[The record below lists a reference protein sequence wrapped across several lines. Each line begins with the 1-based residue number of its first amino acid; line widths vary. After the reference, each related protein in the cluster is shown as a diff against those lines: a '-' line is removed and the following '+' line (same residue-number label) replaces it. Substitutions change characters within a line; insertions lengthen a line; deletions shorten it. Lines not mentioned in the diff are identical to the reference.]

1 MNTAKHVQNMYSVW
15 RDGQKEDKMGR
26 TSLLDHLAINM
37 MRIKGVIATNP
48 WTYAEHGDTSF
59 FELSLGQRTPL
70 CLCDVFVCSTFDTRH
85 SFTHDFP
92 V

>member
-1 MNTAKHVQNMYSVW
+1 VTYKKKTKT
-15 RDGQKEDKMGR
+15 RR
-26 TSLLDHLAINM
+26 TSLLDHLAINL

-59 FELSLGQRTPL
+59 FELSLGQRTS
-70 CLCDVFVCSTFDTRH
+70 VFLGDTLVCITFDTRQ
-85 SFTHDFP
+85 SFTHDIP